1 MSSLQLRYQFFAQ
14 CMKKFVKYVVFN
26 HEIWR
31 PLLCGNIRSLNV
43 VILWAPG
50 NCLRDMTLIQSI
62 LRALS
67 FPFLGLRRSTE
78 RQMGQIRNAMLS
90 LLQNHGGHSAQR
102 VAQRVRFA
110 GDLEAL
116 WYLRQDV
123 LTALSAV
130 EGEVAARR
138 QMRQINRLF
147 KGGLPGAMVPR
158 PHHRITT

>member
-1 MSSLQLRYQFFAQ
+1 MALQSFF
-14 CMKKFVKYVVFN
+14 
-26 HEIWR
+26 R
-31 PLLCGNIRSLNV
+31 L
-43 VILWAPG
+43 
-50 NCLRDMTLIQSI
+50 
-62 LRALS
+62 LS
-67 FPFLGLRRSTE
+67 FPALGLRRSAD
-78 RQMGQIRNAMLS
+78 RQMGQIRSAMLS
-90 LLQNHGGHSAQR
+90 LLQTHGGHSAQR

-110 GDLEAL
+110 GDMEAL

-130 EGEVAARR
+130 DGEAAARR